1 MDGLLSAYLDFMQV
15 FGDNLKT
22 FSKWLSDTIE
32 DTGKAV
38 YDEDF
43 KSNWRATRAF
53 VIIVPAVALTLF
65 LSWLGT
71 RKRWPRKFLDGL
83 YFLSGVI
90 AALAMIAML
99 GVICAQMYSRWTSQ
113 TFPGATQY
121 AGYLMAGASF
131 FGLAYALNA
140 GSHIRVN
147 LMLNALGR
155 FRKWGELWCFAIA
168 AILATYF
175 ARYAVKFNFQSVKL
189 NEISQGLDKTEMWI
203 PQLAMS
209 IGTVI
214 LAIAVW
220 DNLMRMIVEGRS
232 NFKVETVADDS
243 LEPSAPATASAGAT
257 ASMDQER

>member
-1 MDGLLSAYLDFMQV
+1 MDGLLTGFSDFMQV
-15 FGDNLKT
+15 FGGFLDA

-32 DTGKAV
+32 DTGRAV
-38 YDEDF
+38 YDEKF

-53 VIIVPAVALTLF
+53 VVIIPTVALTLY

-71 RKRWPRKFLDGL
+71 RKRWPRALLDGI
-83 YFLSGVI
+83 YFVSGLI
-90 AALAMIAML
+90 AAVAMVTML
-99 GVICAQMYSRWTSQ
+99 GIIFMQMYSRWTGQ

-121 AGYLMAGASF
+121 AGYMMAGASF
-131 FGLAYALNA
+131 FGLAYALNS

-147 LMLNALGR
+147 LMLTALGR
-155 FRKWGELWCFAIA
+155 FRKWGELWCFAVA

-214 LAIAVW
+214 LAIALW

-232 NFKVETVADDS
+232 NFKEEGLRDDG
-243 LEPSAPATASAGAT
+243 LEELEAPAGAAVST
-257 ASMDQER
+257 DGGR